1 MSAPSDRSATIRLPL
16 RPARAPRIVRLA
28 QLWLADVLRAPRGVV
43 PIVRRDFTSVLTLW
57 VVARAVNFTILWGFY
72 VISKAAKWGF
82 GSDDQH
88 VKTFLDWL
96 TGWDADR
103 YLTISQFGYPDRLP
117 VNQFGDILPNNW
129 AFLPVFPYLT
139 RFVHDVTGLSDQ
151 FVAVALATLAS
162 LGATWMLFVLLRRV
176 TNPRAAWWGTT
187 FFSFAPLS
195 FVYVLGYS
203 EGLALF
209 LTFAALILAIDRKY
223 VWIAPLG
230 ALAAFTRPGALA
242 LAGAL
247 AVIFIVRMLRRR
259 TDPFPPAQVLGL
271 MFSGLVTAAAGS
283 AWSVIAEKVTGV
295 PNAYIRT
302 ELGWW
307 LGAVGNDPFVPFTPW
322 FRQAG
327 THLGVFGV
335 VLVIALMVGF
345 VLLMWSRPVRRLG
358 LVVVSYTLMYGLY
371 LFAVFLPQNSTFRL
385 MVPLSPLLGDD
396 RFSST
401 PRRRNG
407 ILIGCIVLQVVSVW
421 TLWAINHP

>member
-1 MSAPSDRSATIRLPL
+1 
-16 RPARAPRIVRLA
+16 
-28 QLWLADVLRAPRGVV
+28 VLRAPRGVV
-43 PIVRRDFTSVLTLW
+43 PIDRRDVVPVLTLW
-57 VVARAVNFTILWGFY
+57 AVARAVNLAILWGFFT
-72 VISKAAKWGF
+72 ISKAAKWGF
-82 GSDDQH
+82 GPDDAH
-88 VKTFLDWL
+88 VKTFLDFL

-117 VNQFGDILPNNW
+117 VNEFGDILPNNW

-139 RFVHDVTGLSDQ
+139 RFLHDASGASNQLVAVGLSI
-151 FVAVALATLAS
+151 LAS

-195 FVYVLGYS
+195 FIYVLGYS
-203 EGLALF
+203 EGLALL
-209 LTFAALILAIDRKY
+209 LTFAALVLAHDRKY

-230 ALAAFTRPGALA
+230 VLAAFTRPGALA
-242 LAGAL
+242 LAAAL
-247 AVIFIVRMLRRR
+247 GIIFLVRMLRQKV
-259 TDPFPPAQVLGL
+259 DPFPPAQVGGL
-271 MFSGLVTAAAGS
+271 IFAGLATAAAGS
-283 AWSVIAEKVTGV
+283 AWTVIAEKVTGV

-327 THLGVFGV
+327 THLGVFGI

-345 VLLMWSRPVRRLG
+345 VLLIWSRPVRRLG
-358 LVVVSYTLMYGLY
+358 LVVVSYALSYGLY

-396 RFSST
+396 RFSSS

-407 ILIGCIVLQVVSVW
+407 ILVACLVLQVVSVW
-421 TLWAINHP
+421 LLWTINHP